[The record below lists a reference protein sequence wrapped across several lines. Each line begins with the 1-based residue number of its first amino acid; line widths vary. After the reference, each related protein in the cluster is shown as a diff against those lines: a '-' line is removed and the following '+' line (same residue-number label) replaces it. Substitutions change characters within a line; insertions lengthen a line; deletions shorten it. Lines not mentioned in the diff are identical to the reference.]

1 MVGAVS
7 NAGTR
12 GALGVAES
20 AVGSTE
26 MDDGRGDGLVGSR
39 ARNASLM
46 GLQFKEQRREHLIS
60 GFTDRFRFT
69 PRQGQVFR
77 LWLEGLAAK
86 DIAAELSLSNG
97 TLRRYSRGI
106 YQKCGV
112 RSERETLA
120 LFVRSMLGVE

>member
-1 MVGAVS
+1 
-7 NAGTR
+7 
-12 GALGVAES
+12 
-20 AVGSTE
+20 
-26 MDDGRGDGLVGSR
+26 MDGGDGLAGSET
-39 ARNASLM
+39 RNVFLM
-46 GLQFKEQRREHLIS
+46 ELQFKQRRQDELIS
-60 GFTDRFRFT
+60 GFAHRFRFT

-86 DIAAELSLSNG
+86 DIAAELSLTNG
-97 TLRRYSRGI
+97 TLRRYARNI